1 MIKIKDFFINF
12 FRLTRPLSNVKN
24 IALVL
29 VAFYFSKSE
38 FNFWL
43 IFWPLISLS
52 LVCSAFYTFNTI
64 SDFDSDKNNENKKHY
79 SEAASYFGQKKGF
92 AIFLSFLIAGLFIG
106 YFVNLY
112 FFVFLLF
119 LALTDFLYSF
129 KFSRFK
135 EKFILDVLFGAS
147 FTFLLRFLAF
157 WFVFSSSF
165 PPLLV
170 LSGLFFGKSAGYFLY
185 KSFDYPYLLNKNIKN
200 SVTILSKK
208 TKIIVSILFWAL
220 AFISYA
226 ALCFNY
232 YLNITLLG
240 ALPPRFLL
248 LTIFAII
255 PLAVIYLSFFNI
267 IKTEVK
273 KLRILGYIYWLA
285 VMVIILKLL

>member
-1 MIKIKDFFINF
+1 MFRFWANF
-12 FRLTRPLSNVKN
+12 FRLTRPLSNIKN
-24 IALVL
+24 IALIL

-38 FNFWL
+38 FNSQLFFWS
-43 IFWPLISLS
+43 LISLS
-52 LVCSAFYTFNTI
+52 LVCSAFYVFNTI

-79 SEAASYFGQKKGF
+79 LEAVRYFGRKKSFVIFF
-92 AIFLSFLIAGLFIG
+92 ALLIAGLFIG
-106 YFVNLY
+106 YFINFY
-112 FFVFLLF
+112 FVIFLLF
-119 LALTDFLYSF
+119 LALTNFLYSF
-129 KFSRFK
+129 KFARFK

-147 FTFLLRFLAF
+147 LTFLLRFLAF
-157 WFVFSSSF
+157 WFVFSSFF

-170 LSGLFFGKSAGYFLY
+170 LSGLVFAKSAGYFLY
-185 KSFDYPYLLNKNIKN
+185 KSLDYPYLLNKNIKN
-200 SVTILSKK
+200 SVTILTEK
-208 TKIIVSILFWAL
+208 TKIIISILLWAL

-255 PLAVIYLSFFNI
+255 PLIVIYLSFFNV

-273 KLRILGYIYWLA
+273 KLRMFGYIYWLA